1 MAVRKFSARHF
12 GFALGRALTRASPA
26 LRTRMP
32 FYDQVAPMVEA
43 GDCETYRETQAI
55 KLDKSE
61 MEFARSLP
69 EAPPKEITRDVKL
82 VALDNVSVLGL
93 TGAVIDEKHER
104 LLLPRGVRDFATY
117 HHFRLSPS
125 RAIAKPAAN
134 YFNMMGASRGHRH
147 FFHFLFDRLPRLYYL
162 LNHFK
167 VGHEPVVVLT
177 NDDLA
182 PFQRDIFGF
191 LSARYS
197 NLKFESIPQGARWRL
212 PRLYQVD
219 DFQPIKR
226 TLASTGALDF
236 IRELV
241 FDGYGLDVSGAK
253 RRLYV
258 TRSDAK
264 KRRIANEKELLP
276 LLAKRGFEIVAP
288 GRLSFRDQVS
298 RFMWTD
304 AVVGPHGAGLTN
316 ILFSPKASRVLE
328 IFPANKVKNTY
339 FLLAHSLGQT
349 YRGLVAGEGRA
360 HEWFHVDSNAFVTAL
375 DQLLA

>member
-1 MAVRKFSARHF
+1 MAVRKFSSRHF
-12 GFALGRALTRASPA
+12 GFVLGRALTRASLA
-26 LRTRMP
+26 LRARMP
-32 FYDQVAPMVEA
+32 FYDRVALMVEA
-43 GDCETYRETQAI
+43 GDCEHYGETQAI
-55 KLDKSE
+55 QLDKAE
-61 MEFARSLP
+61 TEFARALP
-69 EAPPKEITRDVKL
+69 EAPPKEITRDVAL
-82 VALDNVSVLGL
+82 IALDNVSVLGL
-93 TGAVIDEKHER
+93 TGAAIDEKREL

-125 RAIAKPAAN
+125 TPVAKPAAN
-134 YFNMMGASRGHRH
+134 YFNMMGANRGHRH

-162 LNHFK
+162 LNHFPL
-167 VGHEPVVVLT
+167 GREPVVVLT

-191 LSARYS
+191 LAARHA
-197 NLKFESIPQGARWRL
+197 NLKFEAVPQGERWRL

-226 TLASTGALDF
+226 TLASTRVIDF
-236 IRELV
+236 IRGLV
-241 FDGYGLDVSGAK
+241 FDGYGLDASGAK

-264 KRRIANEKELLP
+264 KRRIANEAELLP

-288 GRLSFRDQVS
+288 GKLSFREQVA

-339 FLLAHSLGQT
+339 FLLAHSLGQS
-349 YRGLVAGEGRA
+349 YRGLVAGQGRA
-360 HEWFHVDSNAFVTAL
+360 HEWFHVKPSAFERAL
-375 DQLLA
+375 DELLA